1 MGINNNAG
9 EAEKAERIRHK
20 ASRIIVHCDGL
31 CGPLNPGGTATFGW
45 VARRGVEL
53 LASDYGVVARGRRAT
68 SNLAEYTAIIK
79 ALRWLDDAGHAGDT
93 IVLRSDS
100 QLAIY
105 QLDGTYAVRSP
116 SIRPLWDEAC
126 RLVGRFADLR
136 FEWVRRTQNQEADAL
151 TRKAYR
157 QAVAA
162 CRHDPVRGLDDR
174 STTEIVPAP
183 PS

>member
-1 MGINNNAG
+1 MT
-9 EAEKAERIRHK
+9 RHK
-20 ASRIIVHCDGL
+20 ASRIVVHCDGL
-31 CGPLNPGGTATFGW
+31 CKPYNPGGTATFGW

-53 LASDYGVVARGRRAT
+53 LASDCGVVARGRRAT
-68 SNLAEYTAIIK
+68 SNLAEYTAIIE

-105 QLDGTYAVRSP
+105 QLAGTYAVRSP
-116 SIRPLWDEAC
+116 SMRSLWDEAS
-126 RLVGRFADLR
+126 RLARRFADLR
-136 FEWVRRTQNQEADAL
+136 LEWVRREQNKEADAL

-157 QAVAA
+157 QAVVSV
-162 CRHDPVRGLDDR
+162 RRDPVRDLDDR
-174 STTEIVPAP
+174 STTELVPAP